1 MFFMICIEV
10 IYKILDCLWKYLYG
24 REYNKVIS
32 GFLVCFIDRKFA
44 KTAKSDYDE
53 WMKFKE
59 DFIERN
65 KN

>member
-53 WMKFKE
+53 
-59 DFIERN
+59 
-65 KN
+65 